1 MIEDSGHFVLVN
13 GGTKKQRNLIE
24 DIAWWFCDKYFS
36 RFKYFNIEF
45 DLTKIKG
52 DVQGWCMEVGKNCSH
67 IEIDKRLKGDDFI
80 TCVLHELVHVKQQFK
95 GHLKEYPANSGIEKM
110 WKGEIYLGIDYMNL
124 PWEKEAYEQQEI
136 LLKKYK
142 ERGVYALFTR
152 DVGSHGNCNSRPI
165 TTNEKT

>member
-1 MIEDSGHFVLVN
+1 MIEDCGHFVLVN

-24 DIAWWFCDKYFS
+24 DITWWFCDKYFS

-67 IEIDKRLKGDDFI
+67 IEIDKRLKDDDFI

-136 LLKKYK
+136 LLKEYK
-142 ERGVYALFTR
+142 ERGVYA
-152 DVGSHGNCNSRPI
+152 
-165 TTNEKT
+165 